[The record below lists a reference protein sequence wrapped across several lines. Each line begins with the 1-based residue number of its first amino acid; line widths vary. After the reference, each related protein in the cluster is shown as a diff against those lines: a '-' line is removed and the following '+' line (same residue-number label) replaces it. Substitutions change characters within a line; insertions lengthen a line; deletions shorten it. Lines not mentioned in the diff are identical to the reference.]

1 MDSRKLSNEDD
12 SAQSVRWLKI
22 EEHGDFFNGRVKPK
36 IRLMG
41 HWLER
46 AGFKPGT
53 HVSVRCL
60 SCGVIELRSEVYK
73 MNEQNQASS
82 DGLDRPF

>member
-1 MDSRKLSNEDD
+1 MDSDD
-12 SAQSVRWLKI
+12 SLNASRSGKPVRTLKI
-22 EEHGDFFNGRVKPK
+22 EEHGDPFRGRIKPK

-53 HVSVRCL
+53 RASVRCL
-60 SCGVIELRSEVYK
+60 GSGVIELRSESGK
-73 MNEQNQASS
+73 FNESMPASS
-82 DGLDRPF
+82 DGLDGPP

>member
-1 MDSRKLSNEDD
+1 VDSRELPNEGD
-12 SAQSVRWLKI
+12 SEQSVRRLKI
-22 EEHGDFFNGRVKPK
+22 EEHGDFFTGRVKPK

-46 AGFKPGT
+46 AGFKPGR

-60 SCGVIELRSEVYK
+60 GSGVIELRSEGSK

-82 DGLDRPF
+82 DEVDCPS